1 MNAPLGPTRRAALAL
16 ALLLLAVACG
26 GGGGGG
32 GDAGSGDAAAGGGS
46 ESAEGGAD
54 AEGVEVN
61 IAVNPWT
68 GSAVDAALAQ
78 YILSEEMGAD
88 VETTDIDE
96 NAQWA
101 GLAEG
106 DLDAVMEVWP
116 SGHADNIET
125 FIEQEQTVV
134 NAGELGAVGKIGWF
148 VPTYVVDEHPE
159 IATWEGLADNAELF
173 ATAETGDKGQFLA
186 GDPSFVSFDA
196 QIIEN
201 LGLPFEVVQSGS
213 EAALLTTLDT
223 AVQNSEPLL
232 MYFYTPHWAHAK
244 YDLTQVELPPY
255 TEECGA
261 KPEAERDCGYP
272 EDVLFK
278 AVSAKLADKS
288 PAVMTFFENFS
299 LDNDQQNEMAAM
311 VDDEGME
318 PAEAAEQWA
327 EDNRDVWEGWLP

>member
-1 MNAPLGPTRRAALAL
+1 MNRPVKWTRRACLCLAVML
-16 ALLLLAVACG
+16 AAVACG
-26 GGGGGG
+26 GGDG
-32 GDAGSGDAAAGGGS
+32 GDAAAPGAS
-46 ESAEGGAD
+46 EGGDGAAG

-78 YILSEEMGAD
+78 HLLSEEMGAD

-101 GLAEG
+101 GLAAG

-116 SGHADNIET
+116 SGHGDNIET

-134 NAGELGAVGKIGWF
+134 DAGELGAIGKIGWF
-148 VPTYVVDEHPE
+148 VPTYVVEEHPE
-159 IATWEGLADNAELF
+159 IKSWKGLADNAELF

-196 QIIEN
+196 EIIKN
-201 LGLPFEVVQSGS
+201 LDLPFEVVQSGS

-223 AVQNSEPLL
+223 AYKNQEPLL

-255 TEECGA
+255 TDECGA
-261 KPEAERDCGYP
+261 KPKAQRDCGYP

-278 AVSAKLADKS
+278 AVSAKLEDKS
-288 PAVMTFFENFS
+288 PAVMTFLENFELS
-299 LDNDQQNEMAAM
+299 NDQQNEMAAM
-311 VDDEGME
+311 VDDDGME
-318 PAEAAEQWA
+318 PEEAAEQWA
-327 EDNRDVWEGWLP
+327 QDNSDVWQGWLP

>member
-1 MNAPLGPTRRAALAL
+1 MNRPAEWTRRACLTLAL
-16 ALLLLAVACG
+16 VLVAVACG
-26 GGGGGG
+26 GD
-32 GDAGSGDAAAGGGS
+32 DADDAAAPGASDGGD
-46 ESAEGGAD
+46 SAAS

-78 YILSEEMGAD
+78 HLLSEELGAD

-101 GLAEG
+101 GLAAG

-116 SGHADNIET
+116 SGHGDNIQT
-125 FIEQEQTVV
+125 FIEQEQTVMD
-134 NAGELGAVGKIGWF
+134 AGELGAVGKIGWF
-148 VPTYVVDEHPE
+148 VPTYVVEENPE

-196 QIIEN
+196 EIIEN
-201 LGLPFEVVQSGS
+201 LELPFEVVQSGS

-223 AVQNSEPLL
+223 AYQNQEPLL

-255 TEECGA
+255 TDECGA
-261 KPEAERDCGYP
+261 KPKAQRDCGYP

-278 AVSAKLADKS
+278 AVSTMLEEKS
-288 PAVMTFFENFS
+288 PEVMTFLQNFE
-299 LDNDQQNEMAAM
+299 LTNDQQNEMAAM

-318 PAEAAEQWA
+318 PDEAAEQWA
-327 EDNRDVWEGWLP
+327 QDNSDVWQAWLP

>member
-1 MNAPLGPTRRAALAL
+1 MNRPLHWTRRAGLAL
-16 ALLLLAVACG
+16 AVLLLAVACG
-26 GGGGGG
+26 GDD
-32 GDAGSGDAAAGGGS
+32 GDDDDAAAAGGD
-46 ESAEGGAD
+46 GG

-78 YILSEEMGAD
+78 YILDEEMGAD
-88 VETTDIDE
+88 AETTDIDE

-101 GLAEG
+101 GLAAG

-134 NAGELGAVGKIGWF
+134 DAGELGAVGRIGWF
-148 VPTYVVDEHPE
+148 TPTYVVDQNPE

-173 ATAETGDKGQFLA
+173 AAAETGDRGQFLA

-196 QIIEN
+196 EIIKN
-201 LGLPFEVVQSGS
+201 LDLPFEVVQSGS

-223 AVQNSEPLL
+223 AYQNQEPLL

-244 YDLTQVELPPY
+244 YELTQVELPPY

-261 KPEAERDCGYP
+261 KPKAQRDCGYP

-278 AVSAKLADKS
+278 VVSAQLQDKS
-288 PAVMTFFENFS
+288 PEVMTFLENFE
-299 LDNDQQNEMAAM
+299 LTNDQQNELAAL
-311 VDDEGME
+311 VDDEGMD
-318 PAEAAEQWA
+318 PDEAAEQWA
-327 EDNRDVWEGWLP
+327 QDNRDVWEGWLP